1 MLRRSL
7 ACEQAFKAR
16 LLYLVPNNR
25 FQSLEDLLDF
35 KVTFLDCSLIAI
47 LEQSLAL
54 GVDVNAIK
62 GALIGELGV
71 PTFQKNFWQAS
82 YFPATFDLEVASLV
96 NDILSV
102 RSTKI
107 EARVFGLEKQDLIHT
122 DTHRNRTDEADS
134 LHHTTDPHTQGTSP
148 AGTHYLS
155 NIESTQQTTDN
166 VEVKSELPSPIEA
179 QAGSVFSDQE
189 EEQERQRQGQGQQK
203 PQFIDWLCPKL
214 IDSQGRVSGVLDRE
228 SSPAYSLSYSPCST
242 PSLGNSS
249 DRELSP
255 LSLRSKHWKKRIVEA
270 SESEDSVL
278 DTEDTRRFLE
288 NYNKDVEL
296 NPSLG
301 LD

>member
-16 LLYLVPNNR
+16 LLYVVPNNR
-25 FQSLEDLLDF
+25 FQKLADLLDF
-35 KVTFLDCSLIAI
+35 KVTLLDCSLIAI
-47 LEQSLAL
+47 FEQSLAL
-54 GVDVNAIK
+54 GVDVNDIK
-62 GALIGELGV
+62 GTLIGELGV
-71 PTFQKNFWQAS
+71 PTYQKNFWQAS
-82 YFPATFDLEVASLV
+82 YFPAAFDLEVASLV

-102 RSTKI
+102 GSTTL

-134 LHHTTDPHTQGTSP
+134 LHHTTDTHTQGNSP

-155 NIESTQQTTDN
+155 SIESTQQTTDN
-166 VEVKSELPSPIEA
+166 VEIKAELASPIVA
-179 QAGSVFSDQE
+179 QAGSDLSDQE
-189 EEQERQRQGQGQQK
+189 EDQERQRQGRGQQE
-203 PQFIDWLCPKL
+203 PHFIDWLCPKL

-255 LSLRSKHWKKRIVEA
+255 LSLKSKHWKKRIVEA

-288 NYNKDVEL
+288 GYNRDVEL

-301 LD
+301 VD